1 MLALDGGADGLDF
14 YRRIASEAAEHL
26 QKNGM
31 LMLEIGYNQGQ
42 AVTELLEAEEKFVSI
57 VCLKDLAGKDRIIA
71 ARLKGKKE

>member
-1 MLALDGGADGLDF
+1 
-14 YRRIASEAAEHL
+14 
-26 QKNGM
+26 M